1 MFNGF
6 RNTVGN
12 LCFVVLAA
20 VTVGGAATPLF
31 ADEKVSLTQYY
42 GFKPLEIFK
51 LSERSTNMLAEDL
64 NADGQTDLVL
74 IDNSNSRIDV
84 LLQRSGKEK
93 DADDDS
99 SEEVN
104 FISNDRRFKHVKI
117 PVDVS
122 VTALTV
128 GDFNGDGRKDLA
140 YLALPDRL
148 IIRYQSESGDWTDRT
163 RIRLADLQPT
173 QWTIAAGD
181 LNFDKK
187 TDLIVLGT
195 NHTYVI
201 LQDQKGELSS
211 PQSILNTSPKL
222 GLSAIAD
229 LDGDGRNDFTYATRD
244 GKNQILCARLQKQ
257 DGTLGPEIRFELSN
271 PRSVT
276 LSNIDGKP
284 GSEILTIDS
293 QTGRLKIQQLENSQN
308 QNGNLSKRMTLYG
321 FGDEGSSRNRGFDL
335 GDINGDGFSDAVVSD
350 PETAQMLVYLQTK
363 DQGLDLGQTYPG
375 LQGVE
380 QLRVEDVD
388 GDGLG
393 EVFVLSE
400 REKIIGVSSFKNQR
414 LSFPKIL
421 PIKGEPVAFELADLD
436 GNQTP
441 ELIYVAKNPDKGS
454 STFELHALRLTS
466 EGTWSDYPF
475 PSAPP
480 SLDSPK
486 SLIKLDANGDGVF
499 ELMAFYGLSRAPKM
513 ISLPPK
519 QTPKLITPSGGI
531 NLDEIKPESIFIG
544 GEKQDWILTAQNNF
558 ARRLVLNSAGQWQ
571 VVDQF
576 NAPESKARVVG
587 AVNINLDGEPGDEIV
602 LVDLGVEKL
611 RILRKEANV
620 YRPWKEVEI
629 GEFPFLSAHVA
640 DLNGDQRPDLF
651 LFGRGQFGILY
662 SGQTPPTLKDVASF
676 ESKLPQAYFTD
687 SVAGDLNGDGQ
698 SEVVILDTRTNHV
711 EILNFSEKQGLRHA
725 LNFKVFEEKTFSRAN
740 RSGVNPREAL
750 IADVTGDKRKDL
762 ILLCH
767 DRVLLYP
774 QDDGKP
780 EIKQP

>member
-1 MFNGF
+1 MFNGLRKAY
-6 RNTVGN
+6 RN
-12 LCFVVLAA
+12 LSFVVLTALM
-20 VTVGGAATPLF
+20 VGGTATQVF
-31 ADEKVSLTQYY
+31 SDEKISLDQYY

-51 LSERSTNMLAEDL
+51 LSSRSSNMLAEDL
-64 NADGQTDLVL
+64 NADGQNDLVL

-84 LLQRSGKEK
+84 LLQRSGTEK
-93 DADDDS
+93 QSDEEP

-104 FISNDRRFKHVKI
+104 FISNDTRFKHVKI

-122 VTALTV
+122 ITALTV
-128 GDFNGDGRKDLA
+128 GDFNGDGRNDLA

-148 IIRYQSESGDWTDRT
+148 IIRYQSESGDWNKRT

-187 TDLIVLGT
+187 TDLIVLGK

-211 PQSILNTSPKL
+211 PKSILNTSPKL
-222 GLSAIAD
+222 GLASIAD

-257 DGTLGPEIRFELSN
+257 DANLGPEIRFELSN

-276 LSNIDGKP
+276 LTNIDGKA

-293 QTGRLKIQQLENSQN
+293 QTGRLKVQQLESSQN
-308 QNGNLSKRMTLYG
+308 KNGQLSKRLTLYG
-321 FGDEGSSRNRGFDL
+321 FGEEGSSRNRGFDL
-335 GDINGDGFSDAVVSD
+335 GDINGDGVSDAVVSD

-363 DQGLDLGQTYPG
+363 NQGLDLGQTYPG
-375 LQGVE
+375 LLGVE
-380 QLRVEDVD
+380 QLRIEDVD

-400 REKIIGVSSFKNQR
+400 REKIIGVSSFKDQR
-414 LSFPKIL
+414 LSFPQIL
-421 PIKGEPVAFELADLD
+421 PIKGEPLAFELADLD
-436 GNQTP
+436 GNRSP
-441 ELIYVAKNPDKGS
+441 ELIYVAKVGNKS
-454 STFELHALRLTS
+454 SYSFQLQALRLDQDGKWS
-466 EGTWSDYPF
+466 EYQF
-475 PSAPP
+475 PSSPP
-480 SLDSPK
+480 NLDSPK
-486 SLIKLDANGDGVF
+486 SLIKLDANADGYF
-499 ELMAFYGLSRAPKM
+499 ELMAFYGLSRTPKL
-513 ISLPPK
+513 IALPPK
-519 QTPKLITPSGGI
+519 KTPRVITPSGGI

-544 GEKQDWILTAQNNF
+544 GKKRDWILTAQNNF
-558 ARRLVLNSAGQWQ
+558 ARRLILNSANQWQ

-629 GEFPFLSAHVA
+629 GDFPFLSAHVA
-640 DLNGDQRPDLF
+640 DLNGDKRPDLF

-687 SVAGDLNGDGQ
+687 SVAGDLNGDGK
-698 SEVVILDTRTNHV
+698 SDVVILDTRTNHV
-711 EILNFSEKQGLRHA
+711 EILNYGEKQGLKHA
-725 LNFKVFEEKTFSRAN
+725 LNFKVFEEKTFSRSN

-750 IADVTGDKRKDL
+750 IVDVTGDNRKDL
-762 ILLCH
+762 VLLCH
-767 DRVLLYP
+767 DRVLVYP

-780 EIKQP
+780 EKEKP